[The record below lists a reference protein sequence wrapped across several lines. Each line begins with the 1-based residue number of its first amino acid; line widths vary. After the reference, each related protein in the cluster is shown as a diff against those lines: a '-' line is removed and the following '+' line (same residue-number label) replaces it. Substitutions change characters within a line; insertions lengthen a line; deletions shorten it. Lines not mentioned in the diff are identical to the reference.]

1 MESTM
6 GSDPIVSGSLTLS
19 GFSGIAQSMR
29 FSSAAYLRKLLAS
42 S

>member
-1 MESTM
+1 MTLANTLKGKHGAPSTW
-6 GSDPIVSGSLTLS
+6 
-19 GFSGIAQSMR
+19 IAQSMR